1 MRQNH
6 LILAFCI
13 YLFAASFVF
22 ATEGYPKAPDAQIT
36 PGALCVNQD
45 EFRYPEKIKYCDRNV
60 STGLK
65 WAVINRYTKN
75 FQFTISDG
83 NRTEFKID
91 HYIPLCMGGAN
102 AFENLWPQHASVY
115 RVTDPLEE
123 ILCKA
128 MADGKLLQSQAIE
141 KIKFG
146 KANLS
151 AVPGIINEIK
161 LLIGE

>member
-6 LILAFCI
+6 LILVFCI
-13 YLFAASFVF
+13 YLFAASVVF
-22 ATEGYPKAPDAQIT
+22 AVEGYPKAPDAQLT

-45 EFRYPEKIKYCDRNV
+45 EFRYPEQIKYCDRNV

-65 WAVINRYTKN
+65 WAVINRYAKQ
-75 FQFTISDG
+75 FQFTISDS

-102 AFENLWPQHASVY
+102 AIENLWPQHESVY
-115 RVTDPLEE
+115 RITDGLEE
-123 ILCKA
+123 ILCEA

-146 KANLS
+146 KSHLD

-161 LLIGE
+161 LLIGP